1 MPQWACRA
9 GLWMLCGLLA
19 VCLLALPER
28 AGWLAAV
35 LVQAPGAARSLCALA
50 PAEETPA
57 AALLEPGSAVQAQP
71 TPAPTAAPAVQ
82 PTPTPAPARPADS
95 GVIQPQTF
103 RHKTGQ
109 GSVSLAAGSI
119 QNATDLPDAD
129 LAQAAAAGLPFA
141 IEKNS
146 AEPQVLILHTHATE
160 TYQPDDSLWF
170 DKAFTA
176 RTDDRARNMCAVGA
190 AMARVLNEAGIVTL
204 HDETLHDSPSYTE
217 SYARSAETAKAYL
230 ARYPSLK
237 IILDVHRDALGD
249 ETTRIKPLC
258 TLEGQ
263 NTAQIMLIAG
273 CDNGGSVSLP
283 HWRENLA
290 FAAAWEAQMEG
301 SFPGLTRPVLCGY
314 RFYNQDLTTGSLL
327 VEVGGHGNTL
337 EEALR
342 AGEYAARALVSLLLK
357 Q

>member
-1 MPQWACRA
+1 MDKE
-9 GLWMLCGLLA
+9 M
-19 VCLLALPER
+19 
-28 AGWLAAV
+28 
-35 LVQAPGAARSLCALA
+35 
-50 PAEETPA
+50 TPA
-57 AALLEPGSAVQAQP
+57 NGGGAVTGYGKTDREKLEAKLRQDESVLPASGS
-71 TPAPTAAPAVQ
+71 
-82 PTPTPAPARPADS
+82 RC
-95 GVIQPQTF
+95 F
-103 RHKTGQ
+103 
-109 GSVSLAAGSI
+109 
-119 QNATDLPDAD
+119 TDRELSW
-129 LAQAAAAGLPFA
+129 LQFNL
-141 IEKNS
+141 
-146 AEPQVLILHTHATE
+146 
-160 TYQPDDSLWF
+160 
-170 DKAFTA
+170 
-176 RTDDRARNMCAVGA
+176 
-190 AMARVLNEAGIVTL
+190 RVLNEAGIITL

-230 ARYPSLK
+230 AQYPSIK

-283 HWRENLA
+283 RWRENLA

-301 SFPGLTRPVLCGY
+301 AFPGLTRPVLCGY

-337 EEALR
+337 EEALSS
-342 AGEYAARALVSLLLK
+342 GEYAAQALAALLF

>member
-19 VCLLALPER
+19 VCLLALPED
-28 AGWLAAV
+28 AGWLTAA
-35 LVQAPGAARSLCALA
+35 LVQAPGAARSLCASA
-50 PAEETPA
+50 PAGETPA
-57 AALLEPGSAVQAQP
+57 AALLEPDSAVQAQP
-71 TPAPTAAPAVQ
+71 TPAPTAAPAVEAA
-82 PTPTPAPARPADS
+82 PTPAPTRPADS
-95 GVIQPQTF
+95 GTIQAQTF

-141 IEKNS
+141 IDPNS
-146 AEPQVLILHTHATE
+146 TEPQVLILHTHATE
-160 TYQPDDSLWF
+160 TYQPDNSLWF

-283 HWRENLA
+283 RWRENLA

-342 AGEYAARALVSLLLK
+342 AGEYAAKALAALLLP
-357 Q
+357 

>member
-19 VCLLALPER
+19 VCLLALPED
-28 AGWLAAV
+28 AGWLTAA
-35 LVQAPGAARSLCALA
+35 LVQAPGAARSLCASA
-50 PAEETPA
+50 PAGETPA

-71 TPAPTAAPAVQ
+71 TPAPTAAPAVEA
-82 PTPTPAPARPADS
+82 TPTPAPTRPADS
-95 GVIQPQTF
+95 GMIQPQTF

-119 QNATDLPDAD
+119 QNATDLSDTD

-160 TYQPDDSLWF
+160 TYQPDDNLWF

-176 RTDDRARNMCAVGA
+176 RTADRSRNMCAVGA
-190 AMARVLNEAGIVTL
+190 AMAKVLNEAGIVTL

-230 ARYPSLK
+230 AQYPSIK

-290 FAAAWEAQMEG
+290 FAAAWEAQMEVA
-301 SFPGLTRPVLCGY
+301 FPGLTRPVLCGY